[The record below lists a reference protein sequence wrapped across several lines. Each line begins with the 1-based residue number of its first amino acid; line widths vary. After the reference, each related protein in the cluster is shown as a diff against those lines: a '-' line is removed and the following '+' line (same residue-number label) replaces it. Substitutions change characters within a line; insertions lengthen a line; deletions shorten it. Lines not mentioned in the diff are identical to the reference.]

1 MKNLLT
7 KELRLT
13 ATILSYLFILFAVM
27 TLIPGYPILVGA
39 FFICLGIFYSF
50 QLGRENNDI
59 LFTVLLPVK
68 KAMRYAPNIFLRFL
82 SRRPVLSWPLF

>member
-27 TLIPGYPILVGA
+27 TLIPG
-39 FFICLGIFYSF
+39 
-50 QLGRENNDI
+50 
-59 LFTVLLPVK
+59 
-68 KAMRYAPNIFLRFL
+68 
-82 SRRPVLSWPLF
+82 